1 MKKRALLLLGVASMA
16 AVPAIVFA
24 QRSEYPI
31 TVIAPGKGPYA
42 FPEGYQTPWDRIEI
56 IVTEKMSPNLFVLH
70 GSQGL
75 DPAHPDA
82 SGGRA
87 MALFG
92 PDGVLMVDTENRQV
106 ADKTLKAIR
115 SFTSAPIKA
124 LVNTHIHPD
133 HTGANAFFAQQGALI
148 FSQNNL
154 RNEMLHPPLR
164 ANGQPG
170 PAPDMAGIPVVIYD
184 YNPAAPGQPAV
195 TFNMNGETVDL
206 IPMMPSH
213 TAGDTIVRFR
223 KANVIYIED
232 FYRNF
237 GYPFADQANGGS
249 VRGML
254 DAVDLIE
261 RLAGSDT
268 RLVPGHGALVT
279 KNGVN
284 YILSNN
290 HILADTD
297 TATVG
302 DPISQ
307 PGLIDA
313 NCDANQTQTV
323 ANFSQ
328 AVKLGTGN
336 VDAALAQ
343 VVNGEVDLSGAIL
356 DVGVPANTV
365 APIGNTSLGRGVAK
379 SGRTTGLTCAT
390 INSIN
395 TNVKIQYQKS
405 CNAGKKFTVTY
416 TNQVLINGSTFSAG
430 GDSGSLIVTSD
441 TAQPIALLYAGS
453 STTTIGN
460 RISDV
465 TSALGVS
472 FVGGG
477 THSVSCPAAAP
488 APTKPH
494 GKPSQ
499 NGFVSATKA
508 KDKHVAR
515 LMSDPAVLAVGLGA
529 SEADPSEAVVTV
541 HVEKGRGHGAIPAQ
555 LDGVPTRIIETDA
568 FRAYGWNESE
578 PKACSAK

>member
-1 MKKRALLLLGVASMA
+1 VSLPALTKPIIILGLVLATGLGLLLADSG
-16 AVPAIVFA
+16 PAHQI
-24 QRSEYPI
+24 
-31 TVIAPGKGPYA
+31 K
-42 FPEGYQTPWDRIEI
+42 QTPP
-56 IVTEKMSPNLFVLH
+56 VKLGT
-70 GSQGL
+70 
-75 DPAHPDA
+75 
-82 SGGRA
+82 SGGNVNNQSKK
-87 MALFG
+87 FCCSG
-92 PDGVLMVDTENRQV
+92 
-106 ADKTLKAIR
+106 TL
-115 SFTSAPIKA
+115 
-124 LVNTHIHPD
+124 
-133 HTGANAFFAQQGALI
+133 
-148 FSQNNL
+148 
-154 RNEMLHPPLR
+154 
-164 ANGQPG
+164 
-170 PAPDMAGIPVVIYD
+170 
-184 YNPAAPGQPAV
+184 
-195 TFNMNGETVDL
+195 
-206 IPMMPSH
+206 
-213 TAGDTIVRFR
+213 
-223 KANVIYIED
+223 
-232 FYRNF
+232 
-237 GYPFADQANGGS
+237 
-249 VRGML
+249 
-254 DAVDLIE
+254 
-261 RLAGSDT
+261 
-268 RLVPGHGALVT
+268 GALVT

-290 HILADTD
+290 HILADSD

-313 NCDANQTQTV
+313 NCDADQTQTV

-365 APIGNTSLGRGVAK
+365 ASINATSINRGVAK

-395 TNVKIQYQKS
+395 TNVKIQYQQS
-405 CNAGKKFTVTY
+405 CAGKKFTVTY

-465 TSALGVS
+465 TNALGVS

-488 APTKPH
+488 ASTKTH

-499 NGFVSATKA
+499 NGFVRATKA

-529 SEADPSEAVVTV
+529 SDVDSSEVVVTIY
-541 HVEKGRGHGAIPAQ
+541 VEKGRGHAMIPAQ